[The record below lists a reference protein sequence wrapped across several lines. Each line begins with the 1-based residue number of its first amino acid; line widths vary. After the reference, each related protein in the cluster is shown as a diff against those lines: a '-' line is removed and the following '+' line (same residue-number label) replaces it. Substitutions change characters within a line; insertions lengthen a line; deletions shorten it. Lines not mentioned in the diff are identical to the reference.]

1 MFATIRGKLA
11 VLARCCAGIDR
22 PYDEIEKTVSTR
34 LGADESAE
42 AFADRCGALAG
53 LGLDHVVVLTSGPWT
68 EDAVGR
74 LVAAVPVV
82 RALSAAR

>member
-1 MFATIRGKLA
+1 M
-11 VLARCCAGIDR
+11 LARCCAGIDR

-34 LGADESAE
+34 LAADESAE
-42 AFADRCGALAG
+42 AFTARCSALTT

-68 EDAVGR
+68 EDAVSR